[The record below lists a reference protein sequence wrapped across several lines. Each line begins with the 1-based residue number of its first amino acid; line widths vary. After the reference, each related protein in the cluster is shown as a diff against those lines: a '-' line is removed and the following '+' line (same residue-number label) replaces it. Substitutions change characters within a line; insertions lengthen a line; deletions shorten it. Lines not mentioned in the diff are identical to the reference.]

1 VTFSQLQINVLVL
14 VPLLGS
20 DKKEF
25 FDTTYLFVTIDLFS
39 ISFTCGTPGK
49 YLPHL
54 TRTTEETTK
63 RQKKFT
69 LASHMQRKTEKITF
83 PYKRPT
89 NYQEEESF
97 CCYLQKIHHIYMSS
111 YLYTVQFWAWFA
123 IKHLFSKYICQ
134 CIQFIARTAGPYFL
148 QRLEKLVRI
157 P

>member
-1 VTFSQLQINVLVL
+1 MTFSQLQINVLVL

-20 DKKEF
+20 YKKEF
-25 FDTTYLFVTIDLFS
+25 LDTTYLFVTINLFS

-69 LASHMQRKTEKITF
+69 LASHMQRKTEKKTF

-97 CCYLQKIHHIYMSS
+97 CRYLQKIHHIYICLRTYILFNFGHGSLLSTCFPNISVNASNSLPGQPDHVFCKDWSS
-111 YLYTVQFWAWFA
+111 
-123 IKHLFSKYICQ
+123 
-134 CIQFIARTAGPYFL
+134 
-148 QRLEKLVRI
+148 
-157 P
+157 